1 MQFGR
6 PAGEHVKFLSANTLH
21 LIDQA
26 LWLCPFSTSTDLEE
40 AAKIADISLDRR
52 SGFLKT
58 LRDEHSRPEAQ
69 AQLWKLWKE
78 WLDKRQSGRV
88 KGAAGGGCTSPRV
101 ATPTEEEEAE
111 AAEAAAALEEAEAEA
126 EAAPAA
132 QIPAKRGAKRVN
144 ERHYPDNGVLSI
156 RQYYRILPNITQY
169 YSLLSFDS

>member
-6 PAGEHVKFLSANTLH
+6 PAGEHVKFLSASTLH

-26 LWLCPFSTSTDLEE
+26 LWLSPFSTSTDLEE

-58 LRDEHSRPEAQ
+58 LRDEHSLPEAQ

-101 ATPTEEEEAE
+101 ATPTEEER
-111 AAEAAAALEEAEAEA
+111 AEAAAALEEAEPGPEAEA
-126 EAAPAA
+126 EAAEAGAAPAESA
-132 QIPAKRGAKRVN
+132 AGGP
-144 ERHYPDNGVLSI
+144 S
-156 RQYYRILPNITQY
+156 
-169 YSLLSFDS
+169 

>member
-40 AAKIADISLDRR
+40 AAKNADISLDRR

-58 LRDEHSRPEAQ
+58 LRDEHSRQEAQ

-101 ATPTEEEEAE
+101 ATPTEEDE
-111 AAEAAAALEEAEAEA
+111 AEAAAALEEAEA

-156 RQYYRILPNITQY
+156 RQYYRILPNTTQY
-169 YSLLSFDS
+169 YSLLSFD

>member
-26 LWLCPFSTSTDLEE
+26 LWLSPFSTSTDLEE

-111 AAEAAAALEEAEAEA
+111 AAEAVAALEAAESGLEA

-132 QIPAKRGAKRVN
+132 AVAAAAPAESGAGG
-144 ERHYPDNGVLSI
+144 PS
-156 RQYYRILPNITQY
+156 
-169 YSLLSFDS
+169 

>member
-1 MQFGR
+1 MQSGR

-26 LWLCPFSTSTDLEE
+26 LWLSPFSTSTDLEE
-40 AAKIADISLDRR
+40 AAKIADIS
-52 SGFLKT
+52 LKT

-111 AAEAAAALEEAEAEA
+111 AAEAVAALEAAESGLEA

-132 QIPAKRGAKRVN
+132 AVAAAAPAESAAGG
-144 ERHYPDNGVLSI
+144 PS
-156 RQYYRILPNITQY
+156 
-169 YSLLSFDS
+169 

>member
-6 PAGEHVKFLSANTLH
+6 PAGELVKFLSANTLH

-26 LWLCPFSTSTDLEE
+26 LWLSPFSTSTDLEE

-69 AQLWKLWKE
+69 AQLWKE

-101 ATPTEEEEAE
+101 ATPTEEEEVE
-111 AAEAAAALEEAEAEA
+111 AAEAAAALEAAQSGLEA

-132 QIPAKRGAKRVN
+132 AVAAAAPAESAAGG
-144 ERHYPDNGVLSI
+144 PS
-156 RQYYRILPNITQY
+156 
-169 YSLLSFDS
+169 